1 MRRSTPIMDPSNTSL
16 QEQTQVLKNKK
27 IKAMI
32 NKEITLFY
40 AAFYYFQRKECE
52 LSLPMLKYYTVR
64 TTP

>member
-1 MRRSTPIMDPSNTSL
+1 
-16 QEQTQVLKNKK
+16 
-27 IKAMI
+27 MI

-64 TTP
+64 TTREKRKLKPSLQGFQ